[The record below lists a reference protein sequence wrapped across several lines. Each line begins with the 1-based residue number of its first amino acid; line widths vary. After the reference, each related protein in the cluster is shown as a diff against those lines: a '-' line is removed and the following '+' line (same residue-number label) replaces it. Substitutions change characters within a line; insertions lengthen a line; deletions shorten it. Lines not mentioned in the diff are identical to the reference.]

1 MKGGTRVQSVDLH
14 DFQEA
19 LVHEFEAHSPTRCP
33 SPQELLQL
41 TASVAAGANDMSI
54 EESLSETLTLCCKTW
69 ASVLS
74 VRAWWSQSAG
84 WTELWSF
91 GGTEPSFRCRS
102 GWPTWRAACNPA
114 QRNVWEI
121 NPSRSS
127 SARSG
132 PSHTQSKVKFSIC
145 EVEDLILRDMFGNLC
160 VWTHLAVEETV
171 QDGDN

>member
-1 MKGGTRVQSVDLH
+1 MLNDMKGRINSVSWSAWFQSAVSCVSWIEDH
-14 DFQEA
+14 SEKS
-19 LVHEFEAHSPTRCP
+19 EAHSPTRCP

-132 PSHTQSKVKFSIC
+132 PSHTQT
-145 EVEDLILRDMFGNLC
+145 E
-160 VWTHLAVEETV
+160 
-171 QDGDN
+171 